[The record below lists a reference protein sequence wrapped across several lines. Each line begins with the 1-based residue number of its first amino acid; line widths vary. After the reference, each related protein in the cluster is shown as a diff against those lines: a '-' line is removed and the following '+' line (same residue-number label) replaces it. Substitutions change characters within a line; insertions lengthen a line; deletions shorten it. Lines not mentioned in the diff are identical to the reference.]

1 MDHPAPERPHRP
13 MLLPG
18 LRRLWRDGETLQLGR
33 SPGRSAVLAGID
45 EPVRRTLAL
54 LDGTRDGDRLT
65 EDARLAGCPPDRTAE
80 LVDLL
85 SGAGLLEDAS
95 VPVGVEGLPR
105 AERDRLA
112 ADVGSLSLLT
122 GGRPADAVRRR
133 AAAQVHVAG
142 AGRVGSTVAT
152 VLAAAGVGTVDVVD
166 DEATRAAD
174 VGVAGLRPQ
183 DVGRSRGEAARRHL
197 QDTAPSVSCRP
208 LPAPDL
214 VVLAPAAAL
223 DEVLVGDLVR
233 RGVPHLLAEVRGQ
246 VGVVGPLVL
255 PGRSC
260 CLRCLDLSRTDLDP
274 GWPWLAAQLAGPPSA
289 VAPCDVALA
298 VQVAAQAAQQVLALL
313 DEITAPASLDGT
325 LELVLPD
332 YRWRRRGWTPHP
344 SCGCTGV

>member
-1 MDHPAPERPHRP
+1 MEHCAPPARPHRP
-13 MLLPG
+13 LLLPG

-33 SPGRSAVLAGID
+33 APGRAVVLAGVD

-54 LDGTRDGDRLT
+54 LDGTRDPERLA
-65 EDARLAGCPPDRTAE
+65 EDARLAGCPPQRTAE
-80 LVDLL
+80 LVELL
-85 SGAGLLEDAS
+85 AGAGVLEDAAT
-95 VPVGVEGLPR
+95 PAGLEALPR
-105 AERDRLA
+105 AERDRLS

-122 GGRPADAVRRR
+122 GGQPAGALQRR

-166 DEATRAAD
+166 DGTARPVD

-183 DVGRSRGEAARRHL
+183 DVGRSRGEAAREHL
-197 QDTAPSVSCRP
+197 QDAAPSVRCRP

-214 VVLAPAAAL
+214 VVIAPAAAA
-223 DEVLVGDLVR
+223 DEQLAADLVR
-233 RGVPHLLAEVRGQ
+233 RRVPHLLAEVRGQ

-255 PGRSC
+255 PGRTA
-260 CLRCLDLSRTDLDP
+260 CLRCLDLTRTDLDP
-274 GWPWLAAQLAGPPSA
+274 GWPWLAAQLGTPSAA

-313 DEITAPASLDGT
+313 DEVAAPAALDGT

-332 YRWRRRGWTPHP
+332 YRWRRRSWTPHP
-344 SCGCTGV
+344 ACDCT